1 MKLKRLFTAILSAA
15 LTLSLCAMPAM
26 AADGGTTGTA
36 GTSSKTPT
44 AIDWTK
50 TGSLTIHKYE
60 TNSIDSSGSH
70 DNGENSAVSG
80 SKPLNGV
87 TFKLYMVKDHTWL
100 ESYYQGTS
108 TGTGTPTPMPQ
119 VSDFIKSD
127 GTVQSDGVTLTP
139 ADTVITGDPSKHWD
153 AGTAIAS
160 GLKLGLYLVV
170 ETDKPDAVKE
180 TTEPFLVS
188 IPMTAADAKN
198 WLYDVTVN
206 PKNVTK
212 YGDVTLEKVG
222 YTGSSKDPSVSM
234 TGYKFKLYK
243 LIGGVWK
250 QITKMPKNGQDNEGN
265 LLVPEHEDGILT
277 TEGSGTISVSG
288 LTQGVYAFVETGVN
302 REQGYILDAG
312 TAYVFKLDDDG
323 AMQDVLDAD
332 VESMQ
337 KTFDGTKMI
346 LNNKCVKAAA
356 GSTTNK
362 NLEVINYKPD
372 LKKTVKDRQ
381 GNPSDKHHADYAI
394 GDKVPFVLTIQVP
407 ENIARLKTFKVT
419 DSVKAA
425 QLAYSKDAVVMG
437 TKNGETT
444 ENKLTED
451 TDYTIT
457 YTSDGSNSGFTID
470 FKVDSLTS
478 STLKTYAGGT
488 ITITYTAKLLDG
500 AAVVDGI
507 HDTVNKNS
515 AELTYSNKTKVD
527 TDTEEEKPY
536 TIHEE
541 AAVYTFKAGILK
553 TDGTNKTDG
562 SNLLK
567 GVMFDLY
574 KKFDANT
581 DKAADADGVM
591 YKGTKI
597 TFLADT
603 DADRLGLNDAIPA
616 PGSTADKWYKVAG
629 DLITDG
635 DGKVVANG
643 LPKGE
648 YKFVETKTKE
658 GYNLLSKPVDAN
670 LNVDYETTWRTDST
684 YDATTGKKTHSVT
697 STTYKVGTGNYEY
710 KDIEVINRKG
720 FTLPVTGGFGTLL
733 FSGIGLLLVLVGVSV
748 LFSLKKKTNRA

>member
-26 AADGGTTGTA
+26 ADSTTGT
-36 GTSSKTPT
+36 TTSKTPT

-50 TGSLTIHKYE
+50 TGSLTIHKYAADS
-60 TNSIDSSGSH
+60 TSSSGTR
-70 DNGENSAVSG
+70 DNGESTVTG
-80 SKPLNGV
+80 GTPLNGV
-87 TFKLYMVKDHTWL
+87 TFTLYQVEGVDWL
-100 ESYYQGTS
+100 KKYYQ
-108 TGTGTPTPMPQ
+108 GTGTPTAMPSWSNY
-119 VSDFIKSD
+119 VNRD
-127 GTVQSDGVTLTP
+127 GTPKAGVSLPTGIK
-139 ADTVITGDPSKHWD
+139 VKTGDSTQHWD
-153 AGTAIAS
+153 DGTAIAS
-160 GLKLGLYLVV
+160 GLELGLYLVV

-188 IPMTAADAKN
+188 IPMTSVDTTN

-212 YGDVTLEKVG
+212 YGAATLQKVG
-222 YTGSSKDPSVSM
+222 YTGSTQDSTLM
-234 TGYKFKLYK
+234 NGYTFKLYK
-243 LIGGVWK
+243 WDGAKWK
-250 QITKMPKNGQDNEGN
+250 WITKKPLNGQDNMGTD
-265 LLVPEHEDGILT
+265 LGTLT
-277 TEGSGTISVSG
+277 TDADGKISVED
-288 LTQGVYAFVETGVN
+288 LTKGVYAFVETGVN
-302 REQGYILDAG
+302 REQGYILDDE

-323 AMQDVLDAD
+323 AMKPAD
-332 VESMQ
+332 TTDIASA
-337 KTFDGTKMI
+337 TTSFDGAEKI
-346 LNNKCVKAAA
+346 LNRDCVKPTTA
-356 GSTTNK
+356 GPN

-372 LKKTVKDRQ
+372 LNKTVKDRQ

-419 DSVKAA
+419 DSVKTA

-457 YTSDGSNSGFTID
+457 YTSDSPNSGFTID
-470 FKVDSLTS
+470 FKGTDTASLTAIND
-478 STLKTYAGGT
+478 YAGKT

-500 AAVVDGI
+500 AAVVGNTG
-507 HDTVNKNS
+507 DTVNKNS
-515 AELTYSNKTKVD
+515 AELKYSNKTTV
-527 TDTEEEKPY
+527 TGVPGTEDPY

-541 AAVYTFKAGILK
+541 AAVYTFKAGIHK
-553 TDGTNKTDG
+553 TNGAGTALDGVK
-562 SNLLK
+562 
-567 GVMFDLY
+567 FDLY
-574 KKFDANT
+574 KKFDAT

-597 TFLADT
+597 TFLT
-603 DADRLGLNDAIPA
+603 DDEANHLGLNDASHTT
-616 PGSTADKWYKVAG
+616 GTTDKWYKVPT
-629 DLITDG
+629 DLTTNG

-643 LPKGE
+643 LPKGT
-648 YKFVETKTKE
+648 YKFVETQTKKD
-658 GYNLLSKPVDAN
+658 YNLLSKPVDAD
-670 LNVDYETTWRTDST
+670 LNIDYETSWRTDST
-684 YDATTGKKTHSVT
+684 YDATTGKKMHSVT
-697 STTYKVGTGNYEY
+697 STTYTVGGDPYKY

-748 LFSLKKKTNRA
+748 LFSLKKKNNRA